1 VAGQSTDHILCHL
14 RKFWTILGIV
24 YIHMNYNYV
33 VTNTPKIMTQ
43 MQWYN
48 EPSIWNEQAE
58 IVDVN
63 AGANTDFWQKTHYNF
78 RRDNGNFYYQK
89 VKDNFTAE
97 VKVIG
102 QYQALYDQAG
112 LMIRENEN
120 TWLKCGIEYVEGVQ
134 NVSAVVT
141 RDYSDWSVVPL
152 SQAPV
157 ALWLRVQRRSETV
170 EVQYS
175 LDGDNYQMLRLA
187 YLTDAETVQVG
198 LMCASPQGEGFSV
211 TFESFKITQP

>member
-1 VAGQSTDHILCHL
+1 
-14 RKFWTILGIV
+14 
-24 YIHMNYNYV
+24 
-33 VTNTPKIMTQ
+33 

-48 EPSIWNEQAE
+48 EPLIWNEQAE
-58 IVDVN
+58 FVDVKV
-63 AGANTDFWQKTHYNF
+63 GTNTDFWQKTHYNF
-78 RRDNGNFYYQK
+78 VRDNGNFYYQEIQG
-89 VKDNFTAE
+89 NFTAE
-97 VKVIG
+97 VKIIG

-152 SQAPV
+152 SQPPV
-157 ALWLRVQRRSETV
+157 ALWLRVQRCSETV

-175 LDGDNYQMLRLA
+175 LDGNNYQMLRLA
-187 YLTDAETVQVG
+187 YLTHGETVQVG

-211 TFESFKITQP
+211 TFESFKIMQP